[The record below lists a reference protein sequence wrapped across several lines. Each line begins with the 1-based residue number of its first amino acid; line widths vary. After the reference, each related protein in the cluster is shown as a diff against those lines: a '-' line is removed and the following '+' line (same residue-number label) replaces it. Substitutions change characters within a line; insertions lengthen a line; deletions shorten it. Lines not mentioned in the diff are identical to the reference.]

1 LRGLS
6 RQALRCLDGLFLHL
20 EVLLQSRRITAALL
34 ALTTAAALAACSDDD
49 TDNPLSTGNDN
60 TTVRFFNATS
70 SSLALDIAE
79 NGTVESGNG
88 NVAFGFA
95 SACTRVNDANP
106 QLTVRPAG
114 STTNLAGFTPAF
126 SAGGTYTVIVT
137 GTQAA
142 PVFTILND
150 QFTAPSAGNAA
161 VRVVNATTSATA
173 GTGNWDV
180 YVNPPT
186 SGTST
191 PAATVVGRNTATQ
204 YLTVPAGQ
212 TNSIRLTN
220 AGQTAA
226 LQTIAVPGLTAGTVT
241 TLVVTD
247 AATPGGTP
255 LQVFTLPPCAT

>member
-1 LRGLS
+1 
-6 RQALRCLDGLFLHL
+6 LHL
-20 EVLLQSRRITAALL
+20 EVLLQSRRITAATL
-34 ALTTAAALAACSDDD
+34 ALITASALAACSDDD
-49 TDNPLSTGNDN
+49 NDNPLSVGTDD
-60 TTVRFFNATS
+60 TTVRFFNATTS
-70 SSLALDIAE
+70 TLALDIAE

-95 SACTRVNDANP
+95 SACTKVNGANP

-114 STTNLAGFTPAF
+114 STTNLAGFAPSF
-126 SAGGTYTVIVT
+126 SAGGTYTVLVT

-161 VRVVNATTSATA
+161 VRVVNATSSATT

-180 YVNPPT
+180 YINPAA
-186 SGTST
+186 SGTNT

-212 TNSIRLTN
+212 SNSIRLTN

-226 LQTIAVPGLTAGTVT
+226 LQTIAVPSLTAGTVT
-241 TLVVTD
+241 TIVVTD
-247 AATPGGTP
+247 AATAGGTT
-255 LQVFTLPPCAT
+255 LQVFTLPPCST